1 MPILPSSK
9 CSSNM
14 LISIPFH
21 CYHLILFMALFELIL
36 LRVIVA
42 GISAFLP
49 LWLLQ
54 NDYNLKVGPQNIR
67 ANSLIVWMG
76 NPRPREVQLLDHGH
90 TASKSPEVHR
100 ISIWRDFKGYGG
112 QLPTCGRCSL
122 RIIPVHCFFLYILL
136 TSFFI
141 GIYDP
146 KNKCEFFEVGRTTS
160 NNWFGVIRES
170 TFG

>member
-90 TASKSPEVHR
+90 TASKSPEVHNLNLKGLQR
-100 ISIWRDFKGYGG
+100 LWR
-112 QLPTCGRCSL
+112 P
-122 RIIPVHCFFLYILL
+122 
-136 TSFFI
+136 
-141 GIYDP
+141 
-146 KNKCEFFEVGRTTS
+146 TS
-160 NNWFGVIRES
+160 NLWQMFPPYHSCALFFPIYLANIFLHWNIRP
-170 TFG
+170 